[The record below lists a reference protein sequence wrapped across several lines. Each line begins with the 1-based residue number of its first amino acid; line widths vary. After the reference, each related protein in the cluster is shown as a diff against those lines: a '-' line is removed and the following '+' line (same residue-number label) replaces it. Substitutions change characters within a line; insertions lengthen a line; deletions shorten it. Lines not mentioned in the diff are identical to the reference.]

1 MSGAVQNGYG
11 EQAVQALPTS
21 GGIFAF
27 STPQYATYASSPIF
41 AYTPSTGVAGT
52 DPNALAALQNSFVAQ
67 SSNGLA
73 AITSLGAAE
82 YANVAGAFSTWASNL
97 FSLGQQAGNID
108 QTIANKS
115 AKACSGFF
123 GCLF

>member
-1 MSGAVQNGYG
+1 MSETQNPYGQTPVQT
-11 EQAVQALPTS
+11 LPTG

-27 STPQYATYASSPIF
+27 STPQYSAFQSSPIF
-41 AYTPSTGVAGT
+41 AYAPSTGVSST

-67 SSNGLA
+67 GNNGLA
-73 AITSLGAAE
+73 AITSIGAAE
-82 YANVAGAFSTWASNL
+82 YAGAAGLFSNWASNL
-97 FSLGQQAGNID
+97 FSLGTTAG
-108 QTIANKS
+108 QIAKETADKS